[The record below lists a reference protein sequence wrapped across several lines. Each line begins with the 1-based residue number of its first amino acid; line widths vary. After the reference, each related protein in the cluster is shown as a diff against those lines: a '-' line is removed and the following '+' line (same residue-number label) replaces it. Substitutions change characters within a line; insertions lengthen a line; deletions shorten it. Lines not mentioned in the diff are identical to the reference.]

1 MESIAKTRM
10 TAAEIH
16 EDLRIKLVT
25 ATFEQG
31 LKLKP
36 AELCKDYGCSANALR
51 ELLFR
56 LSTVGLVRFEDQRGF
71 RVPEASVQ
79 RQHDLTTFRI
89 MLEQQ
94 GVALSIANGGI
105 EWEAQLSAAH
115 YKLSHI
121 ESLAGNWQSMKPV
134 LIPWCAAEAEFHWTL
149 VSASQSPYLIESY
162 NRIYDQ
168 FRQQLVTRE
177 THYGYY
183 PGNIAEHQLILEAA
197 LDRDTERCCRHI
209 SDHLVRNLLELPNPG

>member
-1 MESIAKTRM
+1 MSKTRM

-31 LKLKP
+31 SKLKP
-36 AELCKDYGCSANALR
+36 AELCKGYGCSANALR

-71 RVPEASVQ
+71 RVPEASMQ

-94 GVALSIANGGI
+94 GVSLSIANGGI

-121 ESLAGNWQSMKPV
+121 ESQAGNWQSMKPV
-134 LIPWCAAEAEFHWTL
+134 LIPWCAAEAEFHLTL
-149 VSASQSPYLIESY
+149 VSASQSPFLIESY

-177 THYGYY
+177 TDYGYY

-209 SDHLVRNLLELPNPG
+209 HDHLVRNMVERPKTR